1 MESWDDLIKTLPTD
15 EQLEKM
21 KKSGELDDIDERIKE
36 LQRQTQQM
44 NENIAKKEEIYDMLF
59 GNNDTN
65 SQEKN
70 TKTTKR

>member
-21 KKSGELDDIDERIKE
+21 EKSGELDEIDKRIAE

-44 NENIAKKEEIYDMLF
+44 NENIAKKEEMYSMLF
-59 GNNDTN
+59 GDKDTKP
-65 SQEKN
+65 QEKN
-70 TKTTKR
+70 TKTAKR

>member
-21 KKSGELDDIDERIKE
+21 EKSGELDDIDERIKE

>member
-21 KKSGELDDIDERIKE
+21 EKSGELDDIDERIKE

-44 NENIAKKEEIYDMLF
+44 NENIAKKEEMYNMLF
-59 GNNDTN
+59 GNNETN

-70 TKTTKR
+70 TKTSKR

>member
-21 KKSGELDDIDERIKE
+21 EKSGELDDIDERIKE

-44 NENIAKKEEIYDMLF
+44 NENIAKKEEMYDMLF

>member
-1 MESWDDLIKTLPTD
+1 MESWEDLIKTLPTD

-21 KKSGELDDIDERIKE
+21 EKSGELDDIDERIKE

-44 NENIAKKEEIYDMLF
+44 NENIAKKEEMYDMLF

>member
-21 KKSGELDDIDERIKE
+21 EKSGELDKIDERIAK

-44 NENIAKKEEIYDMLF
+44 NENIAKKEEMYSMLF
-59 GNNDTN
+59 GDKDTK
-65 SQEKN
+65 SHEKN
-70 TKTTKR
+70 TKTAKR